1 MREYP
6 VGSVCIFVNN
16 NGRLRDEYLG
26 KECTILEGIAE
37 RDAQHPDGSRQK
49 LAGYRVEVP
58 WKENK
63 VVAQHENLKL
73 KKLPPDEAF
82 DKFLNKLKKPVEELV

>member
-6 VGSVCIFVNN
+6 VGSICVIQGITEGRWVHF
-16 NGRLRDEYLG
+16 NGR
-26 KECTILEGIAE
+26 ECTIV
-37 RDAQHPDGSRQK
+37 S
-49 LAGYRVEVP
+49 
-58 WKENK
+58 
-63 VVAQHENLKL
+63 NLKLWSDGEMCYEIEVQGETKTYRSSHEHLRL